1 MKQMKKVKILPQR
14 IFNFKCKSKLIE
26 ETLTTLK
33 EEKIRYDGREEWKVL
48 QTDNTRLNKDQKYS
62 RKD

>member
-1 MKQMKKVKILPQR
+1 MKTVKILPQK

-26 ETLTTLK
+26 ETLATLK

-48 QTDNTRLNKDQKYS
+48 QTDNTRLNKDPK
-62 RKD
+62 